1 MKMTTL
7 EKANSIRQMDFDIL
21 GKGKSILGNWEDLV
35 SNIYDS
41 AKGNEAGWL
50 GIAEKDPQ
58 VIEKFYPEALKQYNK
73 IIGDD
78 DK

>member
-1 MKMTTL
+1 MTTL
-7 EKANSIRQMDFDIL
+7 EKANSIRQMDFDIQ
-21 GKGKSILGNWEDLV
+21 KKANTILKNWEDLA
-35 SNIYDS
+35 SSIYDS
-41 AKGNEAGWL
+41 AKGNKDGWL

-58 VIEKFYPEALKQYNK
+58 VIEEFYPEALKQYNK